1 MRVAIC
7 PASFDPVTRGHVD
20 IIERAAGIFDRVLA
34 VVFHN
39 AAKRPLF
46 PVDERVEMVT
56 AAVAHL
62 PNVEVDHADGLLVH
76 YAQRREARVIVKG
89 LRAITDFE
97 YEFQMALMNKK
108 LDPGVET
115 LFIMTSSAYSYLS
128 SSVVKEVAR
137 WGGCVEDLVPPGVGE
152 RLRGRL
158 LGPNGQ
164 PLRDLPP
171 LRGPG
176 DWETG

>member
-7 PASFDPVTRGHVD
+7 PASFDPVTNGHVD
-20 IIERAAGIFDRVLA
+20 IIERAAAIFDRLFA

-39 AAKRPLF
+39 VAKRPLF
-46 PVDERVEMVT
+46 TVEERVQMLSR
-56 AAVAHL
+56 AVAHL
-62 PNVEVDHADGLLVH
+62 RNVEVDHADGLLVH
-76 YAQRREARVIVKG
+76 CAQRRGVKVIVKG
-89 LRAITDFE
+89 LRATTDFE

-108 LDPGVET
+108 LDPEIET

-137 WGGCVEDLVPPGVGE
+137 WGGCVKALVPPGVDGC
-152 RLRGRL
+152 LRDRL
-158 LGPNGQ
+158 LDAHGR
-164 PLRDLPP
+164 PLAGLPAGK
-171 LRGPG
+171 GPG

>member
-1 MRVAIC
+1 MTTAIC
-7 PASFDPVTRGHVD
+7 PASFDPVTNGHVD
-20 IIERAAGIFDRVLA
+20 IIERAAAIFDRVLA

-46 PVDERVEMVT
+46 SVEERLEMLRG
-56 AAVAHL
+56 AVSHL
-62 PNVEVDHADGLLVH
+62 GNVEVDHADGLLVH
-76 YAQRREARVIVKG
+76 YARRRNARVIVKG
-89 LRAITDFE
+89 LRAVTDFE

-108 LDPGVET
+108 LDPGIET
-115 LFIMTSSAYSYLS
+115 FFIMTSSAHSYLS

-137 WGGCVEDLVPPGVGE
+137 WGGCVRDLVPRGVEE
-152 RLRGRL
+152 RLRAKFVGA
-158 LGPNGQ
+158 NGK
-164 PLRDLPP
+164 PLKEVPP